1 MSQQAERIFE
11 QALAL
16 PSQDRADLVER
27 LLDSLAYRTDERI
40 DALWAA
46 EAESRIAAFRRG
58 ELVAIPAEEV
68 FAEIDAELK

>member
-1 MSQQAERIFE
+1 MSQQAERVFE

-16 PSQDRADLVER
+16 PSQDRADLIER
-27 LLDSLAYRTDERI
+27 LLDSLAHRTDERI

-58 ELVAIPAEEV
+58 ELVAISAEEV
-68 FAEIDAELK
+68 FAEIDTELK